1 MKITKHNISES
12 ISKYLKQNRINY
24 LISDE
29 SDKGVLYELLI
40 GYRSAFIQIEY
51 ELSDD
56 NDDDI
61 ELHLFIDNE
70 NDDMYYSDISNEEI
84 NSESLEN
91 EIEQLIDATKALN
104 RAVAKISSKIEQIRD
119 ICDEYNL
126 DIEMFITLNYNFNE

>member
-61 ELHLFIDNE
+61 ELHLFIDNY
-70 NDDMYYSDISNEEI
+70 NSNMYYSDISNEEI
-84 NSESLEN
+84 NSYSLEN
-91 EIEQLIDATKALN
+91 EIEQLIDATKSLN

>member
-61 ELHLFIDNE
+61 ELHLFIDNY
-70 NDDMYYSDISNEEI
+70 NSNMYYSDISNEEI
-84 NSESLEN
+84 NSYSLEN
-91 EIEQLIDATKALN
+91 EIEQLIDSTKALN